1 MKHQPCI
8 DNFVARSSDR
18 LEIPHQSGYIAL
30 ENCCLVQ
37 SGSHVNKELSKMI
50 EERVKL
56 LNVFILGLCFCLVF
70 TGFITVGQTQVTKC
84 GFGWKQL
91 KGILQAL
98 VYSSAENLTASNN
111 QTIFQANGFILQ
123 GDS

>member
-1 MKHQPCI
+1 M
-8 DNFVARSSDR
+8 ARSTDR
-18 LEIPHQSGYIAL
+18 LEIAHQTGYIAL

-56 LNVFILGLCFCLVF
+56 LNVFVLGLCFCLVF

-84 GFGWKQL
+84 GFGWKQ
-91 KGILQAL
+91 AL

-111 QTIFQANGFILQ
+111 QTVFQANGFILQ

>member
-1 MKHQPCI
+1 
-8 DNFVARSSDR
+8 
-18 LEIPHQSGYIAL
+18 
-30 ENCCLVQ
+30 
-37 SGSHVNKELSKMI
+37 MI

-56 LNVFILGLCFCLVF
+56 FNVFILGLCFCLVF

-84 GFGWKQL
+84 GFGWKHL

-111 QTIFQANGFILQ
+111 QTVFQANGFILQ